1 MSEKHYDTVREPY
14 ISGLDGHICTSVK
27 NLAGCMISEN
37 ADFMGQVYLLIS
49 KYRVHTQLNWQII
62 RNTNAKFKTA

>member
-49 KYRVHTQLNWQII
+49 KYRVHT
-62 RNTNAKFKTA
+62 